1 MPISCGTWPAA
12 RVPWR
17 KTRSNTSESTLRPH
31 RAAST
36 PETGMH
42 IARIGDMYLTGALHV
57 ALALVAL
64 VSGLV
69 MVLMRK
75 GTVRHRKIGWI
86 YAVRMLGLN
95 ATALLIYRL
104 FGGFGPFHVAALVSL
119 LTIIAGL
126 IPVVLRRPRRKW
138 LEHHAYW
145 MTWSYVGL
153 VAATASEVT
162 TRVPA
167 SPFWWMV
174 FGSSLVV
181 IGGGRHLINSR
192 VPIALQ
198 RIRGLI
204 DAKAYATP
212 PR

>member
-1 MPISCGTWPAA
+1 
-12 RVPWR
+12 
-17 KTRSNTSESTLRPH
+17 
-31 RAAST
+31 
-36 PETGMH
+36 
-42 IARIGDMYLTGALHV
+42 MYLTGALHV

-69 MVLMRK
+69 MVVMRK
-75 GTVRHRKIGWI
+75 GTLRHRKVGWV
-86 YAVRMLGLN
+86 YAVSMLGLN

-126 IPVVLRRPRRKW
+126 IPAVRRRPRRKW

-153 VAATASEVT
+153 AAATVSEVT

-174 FGSSLVV
+174 FGSTLVV
-181 IGGGRHLINSR
+181 IAGGRHLINSR

-198 RIRGLI
+198 RIRGRSVVDRSGP
-204 DAKAYATP
+204 DAGANRAI
-212 PR
+212 